1 MPNIIEGQLQS
12 SPDWKVS
19 IIAARFNELVTNKLV
34 GGALDFLK
42 RSGMT
47 EANIDVIW
55 VPGAFEIPAV
65 AAQVLQAK
73 KDVNGILC
81 LGAVIRGSTSHYDIV
96 AGESA
101 KGLANLGLQH
111 NVPVINS
118 IITTENIEQA
128 LERAGTK
135 AGNKGFDTA
144 MALVEMMSLYENIHS

>member
-1 MPNIIEGQLQS
+1 MPNLIEGQLKC
-12 SPDWKVS
+12 SPDWKIVV
-19 IIAARFNELVTNKLV
+19 IASRFNELITNKLV
-34 GGALDFLK
+34 GGALDYLT
-42 RSGMT
+42 RSGVSDSH
-47 EANIDVIW
+47 IDLIW

-65 AAQVLQAK
+65 AARVLELDKYQG
-73 KDVNGILC
+73 VLC
-81 LGAVIRGSTSHYDIV
+81 LGAIIRGSTSHYDIV

-101 KGLANLGLQH
+101 KGLASLGLKH

-144 MALVEMMSLYENIHS
+144 MALVEMISLYDNLKS